1 MIFGGK
7 GGENTKTGLIVEDKT
22 DLSEFLNTQKGY
34 KVIDGNVFYK
44 DELVGQ
50 IFKKYAFYKF
60 LEELKIDWKNLIS
73 KRLLPDNSI
82 FVIIANTLFIIERK
96 LQVLNENFLSN

>member
-44 DELVGQ
+44 DELVG
-50 IFKKYAFYKF
+50 
-60 LEELKIDWKNLIS
+60 
-73 KRLLPDNSI
+73 
-82 FVIIANTLFIIERK
+82 
-96 LQVLNENFLSN
+96 